1 MTQTEMKQA
10 RRYLNKVKK
19 TLYDRDNWPVSWQ
32 AELAKVDEMVTELTV
47 AGVQTE
53 DKFDRVK
60 LAYLEMKA
68 RHCREC
74 ILKLVGR
81 QN

>member
-1 MTQTEMKQA
+1 MQQIRE
-10 RRYLNKVKK
+10 YLNEVKAVI
-19 TLYDRDNWPVSWQ
+19 YNPDNWPGSWQ
-32 AELAKVDEMVTELTV
+32 AELAKLDEMITELTV
-47 AGVQTE
+47 TGVQTE

-60 LAYLEMKA
+60 LAHLEMKA

-81 QN
+81 RN

>member
-1 MTQTEMKQA
+1 MTQTEIQQIRK
-10 RRYLNKVKK
+10 YLNKVKNA
-19 TLYDRDNWPVSWQ
+19 LYDRDIGPVSWQ
-32 AELAKVDEMVTELTV
+32 AELAKLEGTITELTV
-47 AGVQTE
+47 AAVQDE

-74 ILKLVGR
+74 VLKLVER
-81 QN
+81 H

>member
-1 MTQTEMKQA
+1 MTETEIQQIQK
-10 RRYLNKVKK
+10 YLTKVKGA
-19 TLYDRDNWPVSWQ
+19 LYDLEIGPVSWQ
-32 AELAKVDEMVTELTV
+32 AELAKLDETITELTA

-53 DKFDRVK
+53 DGIDRVK

-68 RHCREC
+68 RNCREC
-74 ILKLVGR
+74 VLKLVGR

>member
-19 TLYDRDNWPVSWQ
+19 SLYDPDNWPGSWK
-32 AELAKVDEMVTELTV
+32 AELAKIDETITELAV

-60 LAYLEMKA
+60 LGYLEMKA

-81 QN
+81 RN

>member
-19 TLYDRDNWPVSWQ
+19 TLYDPDIGPVSWQ
-32 AELAKVDEMVTELTV
+32 AELVKLEETITELTV
-47 AGVQTE
+47 TGVQTE
-53 DKFDRVK
+53 DGIDRVK

-74 ILKLVGR
+74 ILKLAGR
-81 QN
+81 

>member
-1 MTQTEMKQA
+1 MTQTEIQQIYE
-10 RRYLNKVKK
+10 YLNEVKGD
-19 TLYDRDNWPVSWQ
+19 LYDLEIGPVSWQ
-32 AELAKVDEMVTELTV
+32 AELAKLDETITELAV

-81 QN
+81 QI

>member
-1 MTQTEMKQA
+1 MTQTEIQQI
-10 RRYLNKVKK
+10 REYLNEVKA
-19 TLYDRDNWPVSWQ
+19 TLYDPDNWPGSWQ
-32 AELAKVDEMVTELTV
+32 AELVKLEETITELAVT
-47 AGVQTE
+47 GVQTE

-74 ILKLVGR
+74 ILILLGR
-81 QN
+81 RN